1 MLSVCLCAIIGDKIY
16 ITAVIC
22 PGRVEKALGP
32 VSGKGVLIMK
42 KTKKLAALLLAAL
55 MTVGMAG
62 CVSSSSTTDTSDSSQ
77 STGDSQ
83 GSSTVV
89 MATNAEFEPFEYMDG
104 TEYKGI
110 DIEISQKIAEKM
122 GAELEIHNVAFESV
136 IAELTSGKAD
146 FAAAGL
152 TINEDRLKNVD
163 FSDTYYS
170 TTQVI
175 LVRSD
180 ETEITSSADLKG
192 KTVGVQ
198 TGTTGDTYATDEDKE
213 YNHGIAEVK
222 RYNKFMDATSDL
234 IAGRLDAVIVDD
246 FPADKLIERNP
257 DKIKKL
263 DEELT
268 GEDYA
273 IAVPKG
279 DTEMLNTVNEV
290 LDELEESGELDE
302 IFDKYLQ

>member
-1 MLSVCLCAIIGDKIY
+1 MKKIFALLCAACML
-16 ITAVIC
+16 TASLSAC
-22 PGRVEKALGP
+22 
-32 VSGKGVLIMK
+32 SNDSDS
-42 KTKKLAALLLAAL
+42 
-55 MTVGMAG
+55 MTVEEGKLL
-62 CVSSSSTTDTSDSSQ
+62 
-77 STGDSQ
+77 
-83 GSSTVV
+83 
-89 MATNAEFEPFEYMDG
+89 MATNATFPPYEYYDG
-104 TEYKGI
+104 NDVVGI
-110 DIEISQKIAEKM
+110 DAEIAAKIAEKL
-122 GAELEIHNVAFESV
+122 GLELEIQDMEFNSIITSV
-136 IAELTSGKAD
+136 NQGKAD
-146 FAAAGL
+146 MGMAGM
-152 TINEDRLKNVD
+152 TVSEDRLKNVD
-163 FSDTYYS
+163 FSDPYYS

-180 ETEITSSADLKG
+180 EAEITSSADLKG

-198 TGTTGDTYATDEDKE
+198 TGTTGDTYATDADKE
-213 YNHGIAEVK
+213 HNHGIAEVK